1 MEELGLV
8 EPEILDEGMTRKK
21 LEDLISEPY
30 EKCKDYSRK
39 LDENIKE
46 DILGQKDNEENRRCA
61 YKLVKC
67 CSSSK
72 WKKIRFGLYILFCII
87 IIEQEAFA
95 HVSPYLKDINHD
107 GYCNY
112 TSEYEELEQREKMT
126 FFSEIIQC
134 LFTYPLFFALFIP
147 TTAVFITPLL
157 YALINRRKITGDF
170 LYANN
175 SSDTIDLVES
185 LGKITEMIFPSLYL
199 NNNTC
204 VTSLQNYHF
213 LVMGTNTI

>member
-1 MEELGLV
+1 
-8 EPEILDEGMTRKK
+8 MT
-21 LEDLISEPY
+21 L
-30 EKCKDYSRK
+30 
-39 LDENIKE
+39 
-46 DILGQKDNEENRRCA
+46 
-61 YKLVKC
+61 
-67 CSSSK
+67 
-72 WKKIRFGLYILFCII
+72 
-87 IIEQEAFA
+87 
-95 HVSPYLKDINHD
+95 
-107 GYCNY
+107 
-112 TSEYEELEQREKMT
+112 
-126 FFSEIIQC
+126 FSEIIQC